1 MKKITL
7 CLLAAAIIGTS
18 GFASAAKLSGA
29 PAVPVVKTRLAGAHS
44 DSFYVYC
51 HYINYNV
58 ITGHTYSK
66 FTRSYSRYG
75 FGGCPRR

>member
-29 PAVPVVKTRLAGAHS
+29 PGVPAVKTRLAYITSNA
-44 DSFYVYC
+44 SFVYC
-51 HYINYNV
+51 HYQTYNIV
-58 ITGHTYSK
+58 TGYIHNTYNRMYIARLFK
-66 FTRSYSRYG
+66 
-75 FGGCPRR
+75 GCPSR